1 MSRFWKWGDWG
12 VTLKCQRP
20 VYATVVIYW
29 ACIINQLKI
38 SETKID
44 FFDPKIILIFIN
56 WLKLKLFRTKNKFS
70 IILMIEFGTL
80 CSLKSLELNLGP
92 KYPTRSC
99 SKQNKWKWKN
109 SNFQLPRCRHGRCAA
124 IRLCNRFCEKLYS

>member
-44 FFDPKIILIFIN
+44 FFDPKIIPIFIN
-56 WLKLKLFRTKNKFS
+56 WLELKPFRTKNKFP
-70 IILMIEFGTL
+70 IILMIELG
-80 CSLKSLELNLGP
+80 SLKSLEMNLGP

-99 SKQNKWKWKN
+99 SKQNKWKWKFELLTHTL
-109 SNFQLPRCRHGRCAA
+109 SAWPLRGHPALKSIWWETLFLD
-124 IRLCNRFCEKLYS
+124 